1 MEENLECPDQKT
13 LLDHVAGRLDEAG
26 HRQVE
31 LHLGA
36 CQRCSQAVEW
46 IIANLVKG
54 ETDELAGGS
63 SSTKTFPSH
72 LAAQLKPQSDG
83 PLNHEV
89 FNYDILAPSSKKGT
103 IGRLGKYDVYGVI
116 GKGGMGVVFKAFDE
130 QLRRPVAIKVL
141 NRQLASN
148 AVARRR
154 FAREARAA
162 ANIKHENV
170 ITIYGVDES
179 HNCPFLVMEFV
190 GGCSLRDHIRRHRHL
205 EPLEV
210 AQLSQGIAAG
220 LAAAHAQGVIHR
232 DIKPSNIML
241 EEGGVRVKITD
252 FGLARAAID
261 NVDLTSQGAAVGTAA
276 YMSPEQ
282 VSGNRIDLRSDLFSL
297 GCVMYAMVA
306 GHSPFQ
312 GKNSL
317 DIARKVA
324 EFKPPPLEKTH
335 EGTPPMLSEIV
346 ARLLE
351 KDPDKRF
358 QSATEVAEV
367 LNRYLIVLNQTPTDE
382 MSRVFRTSRLGG
394 RSGRRW
400 LPWVVTAAAVV
411 LVAVL
416 GTLLLWR
423 GGGGLVGKGDG
434 TVEPVPPGPEATGI
448 LSKITV
454 GPSGADAASIA
465 DALARAGPG
474 TEIRVKPGVY
484 LEAVEIS
491 NAEQFRDLKLEGET
505 GTDGARAVLRANVG
519 GPPAIRIR
527 GVSGVVVRGFQIETV
542 LPEALSED
550 IRVPSA
556 IAIEGRAAGITI
568 EDIEYHQPDRPHVDP
583 AVHITATPHTGQD
596 NPILLRNCTIS
607 SPTGGQCVL
616 IGGSEQQVQHV
627 ELQGNR
633 FLGQGVLVLVQP
645 GKETP
650 VGDVT
655 IEGNLFLGEVEEGER
670 QTING
675 VNLDLVSQVSGRSVR
690 ITNNTFQDVRFWLG
704 LVGTDPALVDALVC
718 NNLILGSDGV
728 EIGRFDQADS
738 AAANWRGWE
747 SNWREHVAES
757 DSTVTPEADAGTE
770 TPIYRVTFFRGM
782 LEQGRSVAR
791 LATEK
796 EQIDLLQRDKPSA
809 ANFLALPP
817 ESPLRDSGYGKEG
830 LPSYIGARRPQET
843 GQR

>member
-297 GCVMYAMVA
+297 G
-306 GHSPFQ
+306 
-312 GKNSL
+312 
-317 DIARKVA
+317 
-324 EFKPPPLEKTH
+324 
-335 EGTPPMLSEIV
+335 
-346 ARLLE
+346 
-351 KDPDKRF
+351 
-358 QSATEVAEV
+358 
-367 LNRYLIVLNQTPTDE
+367 
-382 MSRVFRTSRLGG
+382 
-394 RSGRRW
+394 
-400 LPWVVTAAAVV
+400 
-411 LVAVL
+411 
-416 GTLLLWR
+416 
-423 GGGGLVGKGDG
+423 
-434 TVEPVPPGPEATGI
+434 
-448 LSKITV
+448 
-454 GPSGADAASIA
+454 
-465 DALARAGPG
+465 
-474 TEIRVKPGVY
+474 
-484 LEAVEIS
+484 
-491 NAEQFRDLKLEGET
+491 
-505 GTDGARAVLRANVG
+505 
-519 GPPAIRIR
+519 
-527 GVSGVVVRGFQIETV
+527 
-542 LPEALSED
+542 
-550 IRVPSA
+550 
-556 IAIEGRAAGITI
+556 
-568 EDIEYHQPDRPHVDP
+568 
-583 AVHITATPHTGQD
+583 
-596 NPILLRNCTIS
+596 
-607 SPTGGQCVL
+607 
-616 IGGSEQQVQHV
+616 
-627 ELQGNR
+627 
-633 FLGQGVLVLVQP
+633 
-645 GKETP
+645 
-650 VGDVT
+650 
-655 IEGNLFLGEVEEGER
+655 
-670 QTING
+670 
-675 VNLDLVSQVSGRSVR
+675 
-690 ITNNTFQDVRFWLG
+690 
-704 LVGTDPALVDALVC
+704 
-718 NNLILGSDGV
+718 
-728 EIGRFDQADS
+728 
-738 AAANWRGWE
+738 
-747 SNWREHVAES
+747 
-757 DSTVTPEADAGTE
+757 
-770 TPIYRVTFFRGM
+770 
-782 LEQGRSVAR
+782 
-791 LATEK
+791 
-796 EQIDLLQRDKPSA
+796 
-809 ANFLALPP
+809 
-817 ESPLRDSGYGKEG
+817 
-830 LPSYIGARRPQET
+830 
-843 GQR
+843 